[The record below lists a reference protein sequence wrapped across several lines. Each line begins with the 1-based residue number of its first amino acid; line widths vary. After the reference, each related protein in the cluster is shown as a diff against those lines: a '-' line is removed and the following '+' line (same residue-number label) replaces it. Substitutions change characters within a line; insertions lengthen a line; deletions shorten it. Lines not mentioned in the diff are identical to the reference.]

1 MPQSFNIDGTPLELL
16 DVGELAL
23 IHSNY
28 RPMDTWL
35 LDRLFP
41 NRPLFTRD
49 DVPLAEL
56 SADHD
61 LAPLVSPNQ
70 PGKPFETTQSAKV
83 THVKPAY
90 YKPKNQVTAADT
102 FEIALLERLRTAGI
116 ISTGNQQLSE
126 QEKMVISQIAVMKRN
141 HDAIDNSV
149 LMMAI
154 DLLKNGKYLLHSDDY
169 EYNLVDYERDA
180 SLNYTPLVAWGQSGA
195 KPVDDIRRMLE
206 RQLEADGG
214 EAKMALM
221 SGLVWQAL
229 WNDADFKKEFVTPYA
244 GISVPVAPSFG
255 VSQKPTLKGTFDGV
269 EFWVYDATY
278 RHKGK
283 VNRFIEKDYFSL
295 ISDTNGSVAHCK
307 IKNMTAN
314 GVAQQY
320 FDRQWYCE
328 DPSGIMLMT
337 ESAPLVVPSNKNGV
351 VGGRGF
357 ITL

>member
-1 MPQSFNIDGTPLELL
+1 MPQSFNIEGPPLELP
-16 DVGELAL
+16 DVVELAL

-35 LDRLFP
+35 LDKLFP

-56 SADHD
+56 SAEHD
-61 LAPLVSPNQ
+61 LAPLVSPQQ
-70 PGKPFETTQSAKV
+70 PGKPFDTTQSGEV
-83 THVKPAY
+83 RHVKPAY
-90 YKPKNQVTAADT
+90 YKPKNQVTPAET
-102 FEIALLERLRTAGI
+102 FEIALLERLRAAGI
-116 ISTGNQQLSE
+116 ISTGNQRLSE
-126 QEKMVISQIAVMKRN
+126 QEQMIIAQISVMKRN

-149 LMMAI
+149 MMMAI
-154 DLLKNGKYLLHSDDY
+154 DLLKNGKYTLHSDDY
-169 EYNLVDYERDA
+169 ELNLVDYR
-180 SLNYTPLVAWGQSGA
+180 T
-195 KPVDDIRRMLE
+195 MLE
-206 RQLEADGG
+206 RQLAADGG
-214 EAKMALM
+214 EAKLSVM
-221 SGLVWQAL
+221 SGLVWAAL
-229 WNDADFKKEFVTPYA
+229 WNNEEFKKEFITPYA
-244 GISVPVAPSFG
+244 GISVPVNPSFG
-255 VSQKPTLKGTFDGV
+255 VKESATFKGTFDGI

-278 RHKGK
+278 RNKGQVK
-283 VNRFIEKDYFSL
+283 RFIPKDYFSL

-307 IKNMTAN
+307 IKNMLAN

-351 VGGRGF
+351 VGGTGF